1 MSHPTIIHHKAALD
15 GQEALPNTLEAVANC
30 LRANAAM
37 IEIDICAL
45 ATDDYLVMHDTTLDG
60 ETTGYGEIQACS
72 VEAARQLKLVHHGT
86 VSSYRPPLLSEVI
99 QLFASTPS
107 NAILQLDFKDAY
119 PFVEEEPLH
128 RLSKLITP
136 LGKRAVVSSVADWQL
151 RLLHRIAPE
160 IRLGF
165 DPQLYLDWRGK
176 EDGMFPEKLG
186 AYGYWDDY
194 PIAAKRIW
202 PIEKYLADRC
212 AFLVQQVPSADMFFI
227 RHSLITQSLKEGFN
241 WAQALG
247 NRGIALAAWTVDL
260 PQSAEAAKQLIAAE
274 VTHITTNTPSKLKV
288 QN

>member
-107 NAILQLDFKDAY
+107 NAILQM
-119 PFVEEEPLH
+119 
-128 RLSKLITP
+128 
-136 LGKRAVVSSVADWQL
+136 GKHL
-151 RLLHRIAPE
+151 
-160 IRLGF
+160 
-165 DPQLYLDWRGK
+165 
-176 EDGMFPEKLG
+176 
-186 AYGYWDDY
+186 
-194 PIAAKRIW
+194 
-202 PIEKYLADRC
+202 
-212 AFLVQQVPSADMFFI
+212 
-227 RHSLITQSLKEGFN
+227 
-241 WAQALG
+241 
-247 NRGIALAAWTVDL
+247 
-260 PQSAEAAKQLIAAE
+260 
-274 VTHITTNTPSKLKV
+274 
-288 QN
+288 